1 MADTKI
7 TGLTANTAPLI
18 TDILPMVDDPGG
30 TPATQKITIANLIPS
45 YGAAKGDVATSQTT
59 TSTSYTGL
67 STAQTLSVTVGPNGL
82 LLVGVG
88 CDMTN
93 NTGDAFCWM
102 SFALSG
108 GNTLASADVNAVM
121 HQTQGAGHQQAA
133 SRVTLLTG
141 LAAGATTV
149 TAQFKVQTGG
159 GGAGTGTFVNRTMW
173 AIPL

>member
-1 MADTKI
+1 MSFQSIPDAT
-7 TGLTANTAPLI
+7 TAIKGKASFNSANFAVTSGDVTIKAAGVP
-18 TDILPMVDDPGG
+18 PGAL
-30 TPATQKITIANLIPS
+30 AT
-45 YGAAKGDVATSQTT
+45 GAAKGDVATSQTT
-59 TSTSYTGL
+59 TSTTYTGL
-67 STAQTLSVTVGPNGL
+67 TTAQTLSVTVGANGL

-108 GNTLASADVNAVM
+108 ANTLASADTNAVM

-141 LAAGATTV
+141 LSTGSTTL
-149 TAQFKVQTGG
+149 TAQFRVQTGG

-173 AIPL
+173 AVPL